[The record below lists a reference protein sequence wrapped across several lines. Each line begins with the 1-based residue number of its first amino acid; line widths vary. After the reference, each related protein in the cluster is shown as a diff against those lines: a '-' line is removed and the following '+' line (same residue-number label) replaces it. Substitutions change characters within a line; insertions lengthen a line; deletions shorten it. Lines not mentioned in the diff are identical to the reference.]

1 MIMIQELTGFIIC
14 ASVIFFAGKK
24 LSFYGDLISEY
35 SGLGKAWIGLIFM
48 SFVTSLPELMVGISS
63 SAIVESADLAVG
75 DILGSCAFN
84 LGILSIMDIFTPK
97 HTPLFSHVSKAQIL
111 AGSFSIIL
119 AVLAGLGLFLDY
131 DILLIPFVGA
141 SSIAFALVYFISL
154 KVIYNY
160 QKKLSISEILTN
172 KVNQLS
178 FKQVIF
184 RYVLFA
190 FIIIVAATAL
200 PHFADKI
207 ADHTG
212 LGKSFVATLFLATS
226 TSLPEIA
233 VSYSAIRR
241 GSVDMAVGNLMGSN
255 IFNFFI
261 LFIDDIF
268 YTNGYLLNDASEIN
282 LISVFFVVIMTA
294 TAIIG
299 FIFPSREKTIFMS
312 WDTLTI
318 FLLYLINITLLFLYS

>member
-1 MIMIQELTGFIIC
+1 MFQELTGFFIC
-14 ASVIFFAGKK
+14 ASIIFFAGKK

-48 SFVTSLPELMVGISS
+48 SLVTSLPELMVGISS

-97 HTPLFSHVSKAQIL
+97 QTPLFSNVSKTQIL
-111 AGSFSIIL
+111 AASFSIIL
-119 AVLAGLGLFLDY
+119 AVLAGLGLFIDN
-131 DILLIPFVGA
+131 DILLIPFVGV
-141 SSIAFALVYFISL
+141 SSIAFAMVYFISL

-160 QKKLSISEILTN
+160 QKKFSTPEINIIKKNELSLNQAIL
-172 KVNQLS
+172 
-178 FKQVIF
+178 

-190 FIIIVAATAL
+190 FVIIIAALAL

-233 VSYSAIRR
+233 VSYAAIRR

-268 YTNGYLLNDASEIN
+268 YSKGYLLKDASDIN
-282 LISVFFVVIMTA
+282 LLSVFFVIIMTA

-318 FLLYLINITLLFLYS
+318 FFLYLINIFLLFMYS